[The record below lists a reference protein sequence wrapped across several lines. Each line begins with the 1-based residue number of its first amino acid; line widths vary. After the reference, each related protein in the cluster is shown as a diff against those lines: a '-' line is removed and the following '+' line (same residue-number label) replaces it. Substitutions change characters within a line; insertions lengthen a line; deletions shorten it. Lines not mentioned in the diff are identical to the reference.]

1 MQTVLVVIHLLIVI
15 ALVGVI
21 LIQRSEGGGLG
32 IGGGSGFMTARGT
45 KNALTRLTAI
55 LAICFFA
62 TSIILVVVD
71 SISNP
76 ASDILNRIP
85 TTEGKATPE
94 GQKPANGQSP
104 AENGNQPSILEQLGG
119 KADKENSDTSKSS
132 GAKVN
137 ENNSSAPVQ
146 ENPVPQQPE
155 NPVPSN

>member
-119 KADKENSDTSKSS
+119 KADKENTDTSKLD
-132 GAKVN
+132 GAKAN

>member
-94 GQKPANGQSP
+94 GQRSANGQSP

-119 KADKENSDTSKSS
+119 KADKENSDTSKSDD
-132 GAKVN
+132 AKAN

>member
-94 GQKPANGQSP
+94 GQTPANGQSP

-119 KADKENSDTSKSS
+119 KADKENSDTSKSD
-132 GAKVN
+132 GTKAN

>member
-119 KADKENSDTSKSS
+119 KADKENSDTSKSDD
-132 GAKVN
+132 AKAN

>member
-104 AENGNQPSILEQLGG
+104 TENGNQSSILEQLGG
-119 KADKENSDTSKSS
+119 KADKENTDTSKSD
-132 GAKVN
+132 GTKAN

>member
-104 AENGNQPSILEQLGG
+104 AENGNQPSILKQLGG
-119 KADKENSDTSKSS
+119 KADKENSDTSKSG

>member
-1 MQTVLVVIHLLIVI
+1 MQTVLVVIHLLIVV

-104 AENGNQPSILEQLGG
+104 VENGNQPSILEQLGG
-119 KADKENSDTSKSS
+119 KADKENSDTSKSG